1 MSKEKNPGDREQWAT
16 PEEIERGR
24 AAVLEKL
31 GRIRQWLAESPPDVL
46 EDRLRHE
53 WLSEERGYCRYR
65 PDQWRAA
72 KAVHESDMRDF
83 ARAIADGWLI
93 SKTIRGMLKG
103 KPLAAPDD
111 EDEGLP
117 F

>member
-1 MSKEKNPGDREQWAT
+1 MSKERNSREQEHWAS

-24 AAVLEKL
+24 SVVLEKL
-31 GRIRQWLAESPPDVL
+31 DRIRQWLAESPPAVL
-46 EDRLRHE
+46 EERFRHE
-53 WLSEERGYCRYR
+53 WLSRSRGYCLYR

-72 KAVHESDMRDF
+72 RTVHEFDMREF
-83 ARAIADGWLI
+83 VEAIAEGWLV

-103 KPLAAPDD
+103 KPLVVPDD
-111 EDEGLP
+111 EEMP